1 MAQIPVALNAGH
13 LAARLE
19 AQADNPDGAVAAP
32 APVLPAVNPE
42 HAVQAEQ
49 VQQAQQPPQVC
60 SQFCADSCSC
70 WRFSHMLP
78 VQLCRMSGLCL
89 FSVVFFQLVVSFSPM
104 FVVTSTGCALLV
116 FLPLVQFFS
125 VHVYVFS
132 RIFCLVYLPSLSLSG
147 RICYSFTFVA

>member
-1 MAQIPVALNAGH
+1 MAQIPVASNAGH

-19 AQADNPDGAVAAP
+19 AQADNP
-32 APVLPAVNPE
+32 VLPAVNPE

-49 VQQAQQPPQVC
+49 GQQAQQPPQVC

-70 WRFSHMLP
+70 WRFSYMLP
-78 VQLCRMSGLCL
+78 VQVCRMSGLRL
-89 FSVVFFQLVVSFSPM
+89 FSVVSLQLVVSFSPM

-125 VHVYVFS
+125 VDVYVYS
-132 RIFCLVYLPSLSLSG
+132 HIFCLVYLPSLGLSG
-147 RICYSFTFVA
+147 RICYSFIFVT

>member
-89 FSVVFFQLVVSFSPM
+89 FSVVFLPVSSF
-104 FVVTSTGCALLV
+104 
-116 FLPLVQFFS
+116 FFS
-125 VHVYVFS
+125 YVCSNFYWVCPFS
-132 RIFCLVYLPSLSLSG
+132 LPTTRAVFQRTCVCVFPYILFSLS
-147 RICYSFTFVA
+147 SFA